1 MGRIRTQDIDI
12 QRKRLARESGTVRK
26 DWGGRLPIALCYP
39 NSYAVGMCNLG
50 FQSVYALFNSAREFV
65 CERVFAEPV
74 LIGSRSAGRGDWTGD
89 DRYQIESRLQAVGE
103 PLSVE
108 SQRPLSDFAVVA
120 FSLSFEL
127 DYFNIGDV
135 LRRAG
140 IPPLAADR
148 TETDPIVIAGGPA
161 ASGNPEPVAPMLDAL
176 IVGEVEPVIDGLQD
190 VFLGGGDRW
199 EQIDRLA
206 RLPGVYVPAKYS
218 VSYSADGSI
227 SGLDRLGDDVAL
239 PVARLNARNVNE
251 FQTMSAVLSPDIELG
266 DMFLIEMTRGCARGC
281 RFCLAGYTSLPVR
294 HRHVDHL
301 IEGIQHG
308 MQQRKRIGLISAAT
322 SDHPQLEQLL
332 ARMLDIGANVSLSS
346 LRIDRISPFLVET
359 LVRSGTRTI
368 TLAPEAGSQRMRDV
382 INKRLTHEQIVHAAE
397 LAGRGGIPNIKLY
410 FIVGLPG
417 ETDEDVRELAA
428 LSAEILVRAREHNRT
443 ARVAVNLSPHVP
455 KAQTAF
461 QWEPMAE
468 VETNMQRI
476 KLVQRALGPVG
487 IDVRFEAPASQRV
500 QAILARGDR
509 RLAPV
514 LLETQRLQQ
523 FEANVRRHGLD
534 PDWYLGSMDPNGIM
548 PWSAV
553 STGVPEWYLK
563 QEFGRARGLGG
574 QQIPMLD
581 LPPKAAAVVE
591 KARVLGAAADA
602 PLTPRALPE
611 VEGAVA

>member
-1 MGRIRTQDIDI
+1 MGRIRTQDVEI
-12 QRKRLARESGTVRK
+12 QRKRLAREQGTIRK
-26 DWGGRLPIALCYP
+26 DWGGRVPIALCYP

-50 FQSVYALFNSAREFV
+50 FQSVYAQFNSARDFV

-89 DRYQIESRLQAVGE
+89 DRYRIDSRLQAVGE

-108 SQRPLSDFAVVA
+108 SQRPLSDFTVVA

-127 DYFNIGDV
+127 DYFNVGDM

-140 IPPLAADR
+140 IPALAADR

-161 ASGNPEPVAPMLDAL
+161 VSGNPEPVALMLDAV
-176 IVGEVEPVIDGLQD
+176 IVGEVEPIIDGLQE
-190 VFLGGGDRW
+190 VFAAGGDRW
-199 EQIDRLA
+199 EQIDRLS
-206 RLPGVYVPAKYS
+206 RLPGVYVPAKYA
-218 VSYSADGSI
+218 VSYAADGTIDGVQPATSE
-227 SGLDRLGDDVAL
+227 LAL
-239 PVARLNARNVNE
+239 PVQRLNARNVNQ

-266 DMFLIEMTRGCARGC
+266 DMFLVEMTRGCARGC

-294 HRHVDHL
+294 HRQVDHL
-301 IEGIQHG
+301 MEAVVHG
-308 MQQRKRIGLISAAT
+308 LQFRKRVGLISAAT
-322 SDHPQLEQLL
+322 SDHPNLEELL
-332 ARMLDIGANVSLSS
+332 AKMLQVGASVSLSS
-346 LRIDRISPFLVET
+346 LRIDRISSFLVEA

-382 INKRLTHEQIVHAAE
+382 INKRLTHDQIVHAAE
-397 LAGRGGIPNIKLY
+397 LAGLGGIPNVKLY

-417 ETDEDVRELAA
+417 ETDDDVQELAA
-428 LSAEILVRAREHNRT
+428 LSGEILQRTREHNRY

-461 QWEPMAE
+461 QWEAMAP
-468 VETNMQRI
+468 VETSTQRI
-476 KLVQRALGPVG
+476 KLVQRALGPLGV
-487 IDVRFEAPASQRV
+487 DVRFEAPASQRV

-509 RLAPV
+509 RLTPV

-523 FEANVRRHGLD
+523 FEPNLRRAGLD
-534 PDWYLGSMDPNGIM
+534 PEFYLGTMDPNGIM

-553 STGVPEWYLK
+553 STGVPQWYLK

-574 QQIPMLD
+574 QEIPMLE

-591 KARVLGAAADA
+591 AARAAGAAA
-602 PLTPRALPE
+602 
-611 VEGAVA
+611 

>member
-1 MGRIRTQDIDI
+1 MGRIRAQDIDV
-12 QRKRLARESGTVRK
+12 QRKRLGRELGTIRK

-50 FQSVYALFNSAREFV
+50 FQSVYGLFNSARSFV

-74 LIGSRSAGRGDWTGD
+74 LVGSRSAGRGDWTGD
-89 DRYQIESRLQAVGE
+89 DRYQLESRSQAIGE

-108 SQRPLSDFAVVA
+108 SQRPLTDFAVVA

-127 DYFNIGDV
+127 DYFNVGDV

-140 IPPLAADR
+140 IPPMAADR

-161 ASGNPEPVAPMLDAL
+161 ASGNPEPVAPMLDAV
-176 IVGEVEPVIDGLQD
+176 IVGEVEPVMDGLQE

-199 EQIDRLA
+199 EQIDRLS
-206 RLPGVYVPAKYS
+206 RLPGVYVPARYAIG
-218 VSYSADGSI
+218 YEADGTI
-227 SGLDRLGDDVAL
+227 SGVDRPDQQAAL
-239 PVARLNARNVNE
+239 PVARLNARNVND
-251 FQTMSAVLSPDIELG
+251 FQTMSTVLSPDIELG

-294 HRHVDHL
+294 HRNVDHL
-301 IEGIQHG
+301 MDGIQHG
-308 MQQRKRIGLISAAT
+308 MQLRKRVGLISAAT
-322 SDHPQLEQLL
+322 SDHPHLEQLL
-332 ARMLDIGANVSLSS
+332 QRMLEVGADVSLSS
-346 LRIDRISPFLVET
+346 LRIDRITPFLVEA
-359 LVRSGTRTI
+359 LVRSRTRTI

-382 INKRLTHEQIVHAAE
+382 INKRLTHDQIVHAAE
-397 LAGRGGIPNIKLY
+397 LAGRGGIPNVKLY

-417 ETDEDVRELAA
+417 ETDDDARELAA
-428 LSAEILVRAREHNRT
+428 LSGEILERTREHNRY

-461 QWEPMAE
+461 QWEAMAD
-468 VETNMQRI
+468 VETSTRRI
-476 KLVQRALGPVG
+476 KLVQRALGPRG
-487 IDVRFEAPASQRV
+487 IDVRFEAPAAQRV

-523 FEANVRRHGLD
+523 FEPNLRRHGLD
-534 PDWYLGSMDPNGIM
+534 AEFYLGSMEPNGIM
-548 PWSAV
+548 PWSLV

-574 QQIPMLD
+574 QDIPLLE
-581 LPPKAAAVVE
+581 LPPKAAALVE
-591 KARVLGAAADA
+591 AARGNGSVA
-602 PLTPRALPE
+602 PLTPSPLPGG
-611 VEGAVA
+611 EGAAA

>member
-1 MGRIRTQDIDI
+1 MGRIRSQDVEI
-12 QRKRLARESGTVRK
+12 QRKRLAREVGTVRK

-39 NSYAVGMCNLG
+39 NTYAVGMCNLG
-50 FQSVYALFNSAREFV
+50 FQSVYNLFSSTREFV

-74 LIGSRSAGRGDWTGD
+74 LIGNRTAGRADWTGD
-89 DRYQIESRLQAVGE
+89 DQYHVDSRFEALGE

-108 SQRPLSDFAVVA
+108 SQRPLTDFSVVA

-140 IPPLAADR
+140 IAPLAADR
-148 TETDPIVIAGGPA
+148 QECDPIVIAGGPA
-161 ASGNPEPVAPMLDAL
+161 VSGNPEPVALMLDA
-176 IVGEVEPVIDGLQD
+176 IVVGEVEPVMAGLQD
-190 VFLGGGDRW
+190 VLLGGGSRS
-199 EQIDRLA
+199 EQIDKLA
-206 RLPGVYVPAKYS
+206 RLPGVYVPAHYAI
-218 VSYSADGSI
+218 SYAPNGTISTVEPSAND
-227 SGLDRLGDDVAL
+227 LAL
-239 PVARLNARNVNE
+239 PVARLNARNVND

-301 IEGIQHG
+301 MDGIKEGLKL
-308 MQQRKRIGLISAAT
+308 RKRVGLISAAT

-332 ARMLDIGANVSLSS
+332 TRMLQAGADVSLSS
-346 LRIDRISPFLVET
+346 LRIDRISPFLVEA
-359 LVRSGTRTI
+359 LVRSGTKTI

-382 INKRLTHEQIVHAAE
+382 INKRLSHEQIVQAAE
-397 LAGRGGIPNIKLY
+397 LAGRGGIPKAKLY

-417 ETDEDVRELAA
+417 EVDDDVRELSA
-428 LSAEILVRAREHNRT
+428 LSAEVLSRMREHNRA

-461 QWEPMAE
+461 QWESMAS
-468 VETNMQRI
+468 VATSDRRI
-476 KLVQRALGPVG
+476 KLVQRTLSPMG

-509 RLAPV
+509 RLTPV
-514 LLETQRLQQ
+514 LLETQRLPS
-523 FEANVRRHGLD
+523 FEANMARHGLD
-534 PDWYLGSMDPNGIM
+534 PEFYLGAMDPNGIM
-548 PWSAV
+548 PWSLV

-574 QQIPMLD
+574 QEIPFLE
-581 LPPKAAAVVE
+581 LPAKAARVVE
-591 KARVLGAAADA
+591 AARLAGVSAA
-602 PLTPRALPE
+602 
-611 VEGAVA
+611 

>member
-1 MGRIRTQDIDI
+1 MGRILSQDVEI
-12 QRKRLARESGTVRK
+12 QRKRLGREVGTIRK

-50 FQSVYALFNSAREFV
+50 FQSVYNLFNSAKGFV

-74 LIGSRSAGRGDWTGD
+74 LIGSRTAGRADWTGD
-89 DRYQIESRLQAVGE
+89 DKYRIQSRLEAIGE

-108 SQRPLSDFAVVA
+108 SQRPLTDFSVVA

-140 IPPLAADR
+140 IAPLAQDR
-148 TETDPIVIAGGPA
+148 QEMDPIVIAGGPA
-161 ASGNPEPVAPMLDAL
+161 ASGNPEPIAPMFDA
-176 IVGEVEPVIDGLQD
+176 IVIGEVEPVMDGLQD
-190 VFLGGGDRW
+190 IFLGGSSRD
-199 EQIDRLA
+199 EQIDKLA
-206 RLPGVYVPAKYS
+206 RLPGVYVPSKYRI
-218 VSYSADGSI
+218 SYAADGTIERVEPMS
-227 SGLDRLGDDVAL
+227 SDLAL
-239 PVARLNARNVNE
+239 PVARLNARNVND

-266 DMFLIEMTRGCARGC
+266 DMFLLEMTRGCARGC

-301 IEGIQHG
+301 MEGVQNG
-308 MQQRKRIGLISAAT
+308 LQLRKRIGLISAAT

-332 ARMLDIGANVSLSS
+332 SRMLEAGAEVSLSS
-346 LRIDRISPFLVET
+346 LRIDRISPFLVEA
-359 LVRSGTRTI
+359 LVRSGTKTI

-382 INKRLTHEQIVHAAE
+382 INKRLTHEQIVAAAE
-397 LAGRGGIPNIKLY
+397 LAGKGGIPKAKLY

-417 ETDEDVRELAA
+417 ETDDDVRELTA
-428 LSAEILVRAREHNRT
+428 LSAEVLDRMRAHNRG

-461 QWEPMAE
+461 QWEAMAA
-468 VETNMQRI
+468 VETSDRRI
-476 KLVQRALGPVG
+476 KMAQHALGPLG

-500 QAILARGDR
+500 QAILARADR
-509 RLAPV
+509 RVAPV
-514 LLETQRLQQ
+514 LLETSHLQQ
-523 FEANVRRHGLD
+523 FEANLARHGLD
-534 PDWYLGSMDPNGIM
+534 PEFYLGEMDPNGIM
-548 PWSAV
+548 PWALV

-563 QEFGRARGLGG
+563 QEFGRSRAQGG
-574 QQIPMLD
+574 QEVPILD

-591 KARVLGAAADA
+591 AAKARRHAAA
-602 PLTPRALPE
+602 
-611 VEGAVA
+611 

>member
-1 MGRIRTQDIDI
+1 MGRIRTQDVEI
-12 QRKRLARESGTVRK
+12 QRQRLRREVGAVRK
-26 DWGGRLPIALCYP
+26 DWGGRVPIALCYP

-89 DRYQIESRLQAVGE
+89 DHYDIQRRLEATGE

-127 DYFNIGDV
+127 DYFNVGDV

-140 IPPLAADR
+140 IPPLAQDR
-148 TETDPIVIAGGPA
+148 TETDPIVIAGGPSV
-161 ASGNPEPVAPMLDAL
+161 SGNPEPVAPMLDAV
-176 IVGEVEPVIDGLQD
+176 IVGEVEPVMEGLKE
-190 VFLGGGDRW
+190 VFAGGGDRFQ
-199 EQIDRLA
+199 QIERLA
-206 RLPGVYVPAKYS
+206 GLPGVYVPAKYAIG
-218 VSYSADGSI
+218 YAPDGTI
-227 SGLDRLGDDVAL
+227 DRLEPAGSDVAL
-239 PVARLNARNVNE
+239 PVARLNARNVND

-266 DMFLIEMTRGCARGC
+266 DMFLVEMTRGCARGC

-301 IEGIQHG
+301 MEAIRQGLQS
-308 MQQRKRIGLISAAT
+308 RKRVGLISAAT

-332 ARMLDIGANVSLSS
+332 ERMLQVGAEVSLSS
-346 LRIDRISPFLVET
+346 LRIDRISPFLVEA

-397 LAGRGGIPNIKLY
+397 LAGRGGIPRVKLY

-417 ETDEDVRELAA
+417 ETDNDVLELAA
-428 LSAEILVRAREHNRT
+428 LSTEILTRTREHNRA

-461 QWEPMAE
+461 QWEAMAD
-468 VETNMQRI
+468 VETSDRRI
-476 KLVQRALGPVG
+476 KLVQRALGPHG
-487 IDVRFEAPASQRV
+487 IDVRFEAPAAQRV

-509 RLAPV
+509 RLAAV
-514 LLETQRLQQ
+514 LLETQRIQQ
-523 FEANVRRHGLD
+523 FEANLKKHGLD
-534 PDWYLGSMDPNGIM
+534 PEFYLGAMAPNGIM
-548 PWSAV
+548 PWAMV
-553 STGVPEWYLK
+553 STGVPDWYLK
-563 QEFGRARGLGG
+563 REFGRARALGG
-574 QQIPMLD
+574 QELPVLD
-581 LPPKAAAVVE
+581 LPPKAAAAVE
-591 KARVLGAAADA
+591 AARLAGAAA
-602 PLTPRALPE
+602 
-611 VEGAVA
+611 

>member
-1 MGRIRTQDIDI
+1 V
-12 QRKRLARESGTVRK
+12 QRKRLTREQGTIRK

-39 NSYAVGMCNLG
+39 NTYAVGMCNLG
-50 FQSVYALFNSAREFV
+50 FQSVYSLFNSARDFV

-89 DRYQIESRLQAVGE
+89 ESYRIQSRLEALGE

-108 SQRPLSDFAVVA
+108 SQRPLQDFSVVA

-140 IPPLAADR
+140 IAPLAIDR
-148 TETDPIVIAGGPA
+148 VETDPIVIAGGPA
-161 ASGNPEPVAPMLDAL
+161 VSGNPEPVAPMLDAV
-176 IVGEVEPVIDGLQD
+176 IVGEVEPVMADLQE
-190 VFLGGGDRW
+190 VFLGGGSRAD
-199 EQIDRLA
+199 QISKLA
-206 RLPGVYVPAKYS
+206 RLPGVYVPAQYAIDYAS
-218 VSYSADGSI
+218 GGTIERVTPASA
-227 SGLDRLGDDVAL
+227 DVAL
-239 PVARLNARNVNE
+239 PVARLNARNVND
-251 FQTMSAVLSPDIELG
+251 FHTMSAVLSPDIELG
-266 DMFLIEMTRGCARGC
+266 DMFLVEMTRGCARGC

-294 HRHVDHL
+294 HRQVEHL
-301 IEGIQHG
+301 VEAVQHG
-308 MQQRKRIGLISAAT
+308 LGLRKRIGLISAAT

-332 ARMLDIGANVSLSS
+332 ARMLEVGAEVSLSS
-346 LRIDRISPFLVET
+346 LRIDRISPFLVEA

-382 INKRLTHEQIVHAAE
+382 INKRLTHDQIVQAAE
-397 LAGRGGIPNIKLY
+397 LAGRGGIPRVKLY

-417 ETDEDVRELAA
+417 ETDDDVRELVA
-428 LSAEILVRAREHNRT
+428 LSAEILGRTREHHRG

-461 QWEPMAE
+461 QWEAMAP
-468 VETNMQRI
+468 VETSNERI
-476 KLVQRALGPVG
+476 KLVQRALGPLG
-487 IDVRFEAPASQRV
+487 IDVRFEAPAAQRV

-514 LLETQRLQQ
+514 LLETQRLQL
-523 FEANVRRHGLD
+523 FEPNLRKHGLD
-534 PDWYLGSMDPNGIM
+534 PEFYLGSMDPNGIM
-548 PWSAV
+548 PWSLV

-574 QQIPMLD
+574 QAIPTLE

-591 KARVLGAAADA
+591 AARIAGAAA
-602 PLTPRALPE
+602 
-611 VEGAVA
+611 